1 MRRWNA
7 LFAALVALWM
17 FAPFSLLAQGN
28 GPPEGRPKGPPEG
41 RPRSQGA
48 PGPIV
53 GVGLPF
59 LVLAGAYWLVR
70 RRESRANDK

>member
-1 MRRWNA
+1 MRLWNA
-7 LFAALVALWM
+7 LFAALVALWV
-17 FAPFSLLAQGN
+17 FAPFSLLA
-28 GPPEGRPKGPPEG
+28 EGKGPPEG

-70 RRESRANDK
+70 RRESRANDE

>member
-1 MRRWNA
+1 MMRIWNV

-17 FAPFSLLAQGN
+17 FAPFSLLAQGK
-28 GPPEGRPKGPPEG
+28 GPPEGRPKGP
-41 RPRSQGA
+41 PRSQGA

>member
-1 MRRWNA
+1 MRLWNA
-7 LFAALVALWM
+7 LFAALVALWV
-17 FAPFSLLAQGN
+17 FAPFSLLAQG
-28 GPPEGRPKGPPEG
+28 KGPPEG